1 MQHTDILARI
11 EREGVVVGTRGAFPP
26 EHALK
31 MVETM
36 VEMGF
41 TNFEFTMNSEQ
52 PIEAMQAV
60 KREYG
65 DDVLVAMGTVLDT
78 ETAQRVIDAGVDFI
92 VSPAFQPSV
101 VEYVLGQGIFM
112 APGVVTPSECVA
124 AWEIGVPLLKLFP
137 IGALGIDYFKAIY
150 GPLSHMKFMCNG
162 AVNAE
167 NARQFIG
174 AGAVAM
180 GMSGWLSG
188 DGTWT
193 ASKWRSRAQVLK
205 TAIAEAR
212 GEQPSGLRHA

>member
-1 MQHTDILARI
+1 MVSQEQTHATYRHTSPYRT
-11 EREGVVVGTRGAFPP
+11 RRCVVGTRGAFPP

-174 AGAVAM
+174 AGR
-180 GMSGWLSG
+180 GSDGYEWL
-188 DGTWT
+188 
-193 ASKWRSRAQVLK
+193 AKW
-205 TAIAEAR
+205 
-212 GEQPSGLRHA
+212 